1 MIDDT
6 YIYNKV
12 HVQCRQ
18 IYVIWINTIYGLI
31 VCLKDTRMLRP
42 LHGLPATWQ
51 SKAVSSDFL
60 NCLKQASIILCKPQA
75 RPRTSLRATTRKEFH
90 IYPSTPFRRREI
102 LYDDVDWCTKP
113 LNSTNILIRSELS
126 SLRMPKRHPLNQ
138 TLHRMLTWSPW
149 ATWGMI
155 TDSWNERSYDWIW
168 SFSRF
173 GWRKMDKDD
182 IRTQY
187 DYYQTS
193 SNMSFW
199 MCLLCHV
206 LWFSASEIVWAKL
219 TSRWGGSF
227 TPQSIEFLMRKT
239 LQCKDPWK
247 TQVEDLKNTSRFQD
261 VSYCGSSS
269 LQQPRVSN
277 MAYWSKLAAHQE
289 CTITIHKGK
298 NCNRTKSEETRGI
311 AARGCQT
318 QEVP

>member
-1 MIDDT
+1 
-6 YIYNKV
+6 
-12 HVQCRQ
+12 
-18 IYVIWINTIYGLI
+18 
-31 VCLKDTRMLRP
+31 
-42 LHGLPATWQ
+42 
-51 SKAVSSDFL
+51 
-60 NCLKQASIILCKPQA
+60 
-75 RPRTSLRATTRKEFH
+75 
-90 IYPSTPFRRREI
+90 
-102 LYDDVDWCTKP
+102 
-113 LNSTNILIRSELS
+113 
-126 SLRMPKRHPLNQ
+126 
-138 TLHRMLTWSPW
+138 
-149 ATWGMI
+149 MI

-206 LWFSASEIVWAKL
+206 FWFSAGEIVWAKL

-227 TPQSIEFLMRKT
+227 SPQSIEFLMRKT

-277 MAYWSKLAAHQE
+277 MAYWSKLATHQE

-298 NCNRTKSEETRGI
+298 KLQPNEKWGNQRNCSPGMPDARSAI
-311 AARGCQT
+311 AAAQSAWGLETFQFVLAACRCQVVGT
-318 QEVP
+318 PVTRWDPAICLFNVMHMFPLLIT